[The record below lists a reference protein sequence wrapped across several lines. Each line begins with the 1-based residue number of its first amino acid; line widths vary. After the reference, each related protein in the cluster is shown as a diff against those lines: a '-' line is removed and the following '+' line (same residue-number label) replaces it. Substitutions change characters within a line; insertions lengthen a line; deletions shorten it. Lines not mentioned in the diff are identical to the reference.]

1 MRGPCDPDQTIAG
14 PPRGIVTRLGP
25 VLALIGAALA
35 IAGVFLPWARVTVVR
50 NPVVGSA
57 LVFHPSGW
65 SADGLLVVIFGAIA
79 AAIGLVLLWRDTGLW
94 GSVLRTLVLLCG
106 LVVVGTTFWDVTHAR
121 TRFSGV
127 RRSVAQEFSITR
139 VAPRVHVR
147 LSPWIVVSAGGGALL
162 IVAAVID
169 RFIES
174 EEVVVEDD
182 GTPASPPSAAR

>member
-1 MRGPCDPDQTIAG
+1 MRDRRDLDEAAPS
-14 PPRGIVTRLGP
+14 PPRGLVTRLGP

-79 AAIGLVLLWRDTGLW
+79 AAIGLALLWRDTGLW
-94 GSVLRTLVLLCG
+94 GSALRTLVLLCG
-106 LVVVGTTFWDVTHAR
+106 LGVVSTTFWDVTHAR

-139 VAPRVHVR
+139 IAPRVHVR

-174 EEVVVEDD
+174 EEILIEDD
-182 GTPASPPSAAR
+182 DTPVAPPSAAR